1 MKLDNLTT
9 TELEALA
16 YRLLLQRE
24 NINQNLQIVTQEIAQ
39 REQQAKEAL
48 PTETPIE

>member
-16 YRLLLQRE
+16 YRLLVQRE
-24 NINQNLQIVTQEIAQ
+24 NINQNLQIVTQQIAQ
-39 REQQAKEAL
+39 REQEEKEAL
-48 PTETPIE
+48 PTETPAE

>member
-39 REQQAKEAL
+39 REQKAKEAL
-48 PTETPIE
+48 PAETPAE